1 MIRTYIQRRSIGWL
15 RGSVYPMLM
24 VPQQECYLVER
35 LGAYSRS
42 MSGGPMFKI
51 PFLERVSGVQVLKE
65 INIEINKQNAITKDN
80 VTVGL
85 DGVLYIKIFDPY
97 KTQYGVVDAANA
109 VTNLAQ
115 TSMRSEIGKMQL
127 DGVFSEREN
136 LNRQIV
142 KAINSAAED
151 WGIRALRYEIRDIEI
166 PKEIQHAMQMQV
178 GAERQKRATILESEG
193 VKQAAINAAEGAA
206 EALLIDARAKAAAIT
221 AVSEQIEKGHGMEAA
236 RLQLASGYID
246 AFGKL
251 AKEGNTL
258 ILPADTGDVSSM
270 LAKAMKTVD
279 VVQTKKEPAT

>member
-1 MIRTYIQRRSIGWL
+1 ML
-15 RGSVYPMLM
+15 RAHVYPMLM

-35 LGAYSRS
+35 FGAYSRS
-42 MSGGPMFKI
+42 MHGGPMFKI
-51 PFLERVSGVQVLKE
+51 PFVERVSGVQVLKE

-97 KTQYGVVDAANA
+97 KTQYGVVDAATA

-142 KAINSAAED
+142 KAINHAAED

-178 GAERQKRATILESEG
+178 GAERQKRAKILESEG
-193 VKQAAINAAEGAA
+193 VKQAAINEAEGAA
-206 EALLIDARAKAAAIT
+206 EALMIDARAKAAAIT
-221 AVSEQIEKGHGMEAA
+221 AVSEQIEKGRGMEAA
-236 RLQLASGYID
+236 QLQLAQGYID
-246 AFGKL
+246 AFGNL

-279 VVQTKKEPAT
+279 IVKKEPATQ